1 MKRTYHTIDKQGKV
15 NARKLGEF
23 LSKNGQQLLPM
34 VDLIEQCRMACD
46 ELIDVAGRATIQAVL
61 ELSAQQA
68 AGGPRQQ
75 GKAREGEVVWYGG
88 QSGTVM
94 LSDRKLAVQRPRL
107 RKKGS
112 GAGKEVE
119 VPAYQ
124 AMQDQPRLGARMLDI
139 LMRGVSTRQYQGV
152 IPEMADTVGVSK
164 SSVSRQMI
172 EASEAEV
179 ESLLS
184 RRFEDVNLLIIYIDG
199 MAFGDHVMI
208 GAVGVDAEGRKHVL
222 AIREGATENATVA
235 KELLEDLVA
244 RGVNPDQKR
253 LFVIDGSKALRAAI
267 NAVFGAQH
275 PVQRCR
281 IHKLRN
287 VMDHLPEDQKDQ
299 VKSAMRAA
307 WKLDAKDGLARMKKL
322 AEWLD
327 RDYPAAAASLREGLE
342 ECFTINRL
350 GVPPSLYRCLSS
362 TNLIESP
369 HSGVRMRTRRVCRW
383 RDSGMVK
390 RWMASAFLA
399 TEKNFRK
406 IMGYRDLW
414 ALDAILNGSKS
425 AARQEAVA

>member
-1 MKRTYHTIDKQGKV
+1 MKRNYHTIEKQGKGS
-15 NARKLGEF
+15 ARKLGEF
-23 LSKNGQQLLPM
+23 LSKNGQLLLPM

-75 GKAREGEVVWYGG
+75 GKQREGEVVWYGG

-107 RKKGS
+107 RKKGA
-112 GAGKEVE
+112 GVGKEVE

-139 LMRGVSTRQYQGV
+139 LMRGVSTRQYRGV

-179 ESLLS
+179 EGLLG
-184 RRFEDVNLLIIYIDG
+184 RRFDDVHLLIIYIDG
-199 MAFGDHVMI
+199 MEFGDHVMI
-208 GAVGVDAEGRKHVL
+208 GAVGVDAQGRKHVL

-281 IHKLRN
+281 AHKLRN
-287 VMDHLPEDQKDQ
+287 VMDHLPKDQKDQ
-299 VKSAMRAA
+299 VRSAMRAA
-307 WKLDAKDGLARMKKL
+307 WKLDAQGGMARMKKL
-322 AEWLD
+322 AEWLE
-327 RDYPAAAASLREGLE
+327 RDYPAGAASLREGLE

-350 GVPPSLYRCLSS
+350 DVPPSLHRCLSS
-362 TNLIESP
+362 TNIIESP
-369 HSGVRMRTRRVCRW
+369 HSGVRLRTRRVCRW

-425 AARQEAVA
+425 AARREAVA

>member
-75 GKAREGEVVWYGG
+75 GKPREGEVVWYGG

-107 RKKGS
+107 RKKGA

-179 ESLLS
+179 EGLLS
-184 RRFEDVNLLIIYIDG
+184 RRFDDVNLLIIYIDG
-199 MAFGDHVMI
+199 MAFGDHVMM

-307 WKLDAKDGLARMKKL
+307 WKLDANDGMARMKKL

-327 RDYPAAAASLREGLE
+327 RDHPAAAASLREGLE

-350 GVPPSLYRCLSS
+350 GVPPSLHRCLSS

-414 ALDAILNGSKS
+414 ALDAILNGSRS
-425 AARQEAVA
+425 AARREAVA

>member
-1 MKRTYHTIDKQGKV
+1 MKRSYHTINKQGKA
-15 NARKLGEF
+15 NEQKLAEF
-23 LSKNGQQLLPM
+23 LSKDGQLLLPM

-61 ELSAQQA
+61 DLSAQQVA
-68 AGGPRQQ
+68 GPRQQ
-75 GKAREGEVVWYGG
+75 GKARAGDVVWYGR
-88 QSGTVM
+88 QPGTVM

-107 RKKGS
+107 RKRGT
-112 GAGKEVE
+112 GRGQEVGI
-119 VPAYQ
+119 PAYE

-139 LMRGVSTRQYQGV
+139 LMRGVSTRHYRGV

-164 SSVSRQMI
+164 SSVSRQTI
-172 EASEAEV
+172 AASEAEV
-179 ESLLS
+179 EVLLS
-184 RRFEDVNLLIIYIDG
+184 RRFDELKLVILYIDG
-199 MAFGDHVMI
+199 MVFGDQVMI
-208 GAVGVDAEGRKHVL
+208 GAVGVDGEGHKHVL

-244 RGVNPDQKR
+244 RGVNPEHKR

-267 NAVFGAQH
+267 HAVFGNQH

-281 IHKLRN
+281 AHKLRN
-287 VMDHLPEDQKDQ
+287 VMDHLPEDQKNQ

-307 WKLDAKDGLARMKKL
+307 WRLDAKAGMARLKKL
-322 AEWLD
+322 ADWLE
-327 RDYPAAAASLREGLE
+327 REYPSAASSLMEGME

-350 GVPPSLYRCLSS
+350 DVPPSLHRCLAT
-362 TNLIESP
+362 TNIIESP
-369 HSGVRMRTRRVCRW
+369 HAGVRLRTRRVCRW

-390 RWMASAFLA
+390 RWMASALLA

-414 ALDAILNGSKS
+414 ALEAILNGSKS
-425 AARQEAVA
+425 VTRPEVA